1 MKFKD
6 FPQAVIDENVD
17 YTVKEI
23 TNVIKRYGPRE
34 SGNKNCLAT
43 QKHIDKE
50 MKPFCDETGFEEY
63 KMAPKAFLHFTKT
76 VSVTIIL
83 AVVVCLALVYTGVF
97 SGVGGSLITMR
108 KYLNKEGS
116 EISAI

>member
-1 MKFKD
+1 MLNIKLKENDKMKFKD

-63 KMAPKAFLHFTKT
+63 KMAPKAFLQ
-76 VSVTIIL
+76 
-83 AVVVCLALVYTGVF
+83 
-97 SGVGGSLITMR
+97 
-108 KYLNKEGS
+108 
-116 EISAI
+116 

>member
-17 YTVKEI
+17 YTVHEI

-50 MKPFCDETGFEEY
+50 MKPFCDETGF
-63 KMAPKAFLHFTKT
+63 L
-76 VSVTIIL
+76 
-83 AVVVCLALVYTGVF
+83 
-97 SGVGGSLITMR
+97 
-108 KYLNKEGS
+108 
-116 EISAI
+116 